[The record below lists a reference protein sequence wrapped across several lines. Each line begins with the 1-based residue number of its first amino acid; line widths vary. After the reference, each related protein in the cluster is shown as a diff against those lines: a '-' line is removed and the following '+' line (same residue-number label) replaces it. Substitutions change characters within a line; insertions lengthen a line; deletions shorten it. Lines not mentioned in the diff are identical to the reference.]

1 MGYPAKEPAN
11 TVASA
16 RAAVAAGAD
25 MVEIDVS
32 MTADRHPVAIHGPK
46 LDHTTN
52 GSGRVDRSTLDH
64 VKALE
69 IKRRGEVVPGMSV
82 PLVIEIVEDL
92 DGVAFNFDLKT
103 GRAMAPVLAM
113 IEAEGLAD
121 RCVVSGATAWRL
133 GRVRRAA
140 PDVTVLLN
148 LNRLDKVLART
159 RFGAWW
165 LTTRYRRLLRKPEV
179 AALNINHNWVTPA
192 LVRRVHALG
201 AELWA
206 YTVDDAD
213 RAVALVEL
221 GVDSITT
228 NRVGEIDLPTG

>member
-32 MTADRHPVAIHGPK
+32 MTADRHPIAIHGPK
-46 LDHTTN
+46 LEHSTT

-64 VKALE
+64 VKALQV
-69 IKRRGEVVPGMSV
+69 KRRGEVVPGMSV
-82 PLVIEIVEDL
+82 PLVAEIVEDL

-103 GRAMAPVLAM
+103 GSAMGPVLAM
-113 IEAEGLAD
+113 IDAEDLAD
-121 RCVVSGATAWRL
+121 RCVVSGATAWRV
-133 GRVRRAA
+133 GRVLRAA

-148 LNRLDKVLART
+148 LNRVDKVLART

-165 LTTRYRRLLRKPEV
+165 LTTRYRRLLRKPRV
-179 AALNINHNWVTPA
+179 AALNINHAWVSPA

-201 AELWA
+201 AALWA
-206 YTVDDAD
+206 FTVDDAE
-213 RAVALVEL
+213 RAAALAEL

-228 NRVGEIDLPTG
+228 NRIGEITLPAT